1 MDVSVEKKTKKVKIP
16 FCADKYDSTQKVVCR
31 DDNYIVEVVAYFP
44 MVKNNLSVCAAIK
57 HANKVFLNNYDD
69 NGKTICST
77 VDHNLDLM
85 FEIEEEAEPEITI
98 KCSKEELAFIGKCFG
113 SLESTVARS
122 LNLEGDWRDDDKRYY
137 LFSKAYQEL
146 TGVNITYNYPKVK
159 LSLEMADQCDC
170 GI

>member
-98 KCSKEELAFIGKCFG
+98 KFSKEELAFIGKCFG
-113 SLESTVARS
+113 ALH
-122 LNLEGDWRDDDKRYY
+122 DWEYPLLGFEREYSSEY
-137 LFSKAYQEL
+137 SSQF
-146 TGVNITYNYPKVK
+146 GNIKNQCEKLGINIHSSPFVK
-159 LSLEMADQCDC
+159 MVVKS
-170 GI
+170 